1 MICYSVYR
9 TREILHMFFLQEM
22 IIKIQGVINVI
33 QHKGSCTLVQRCFLF
48 GDNGIEQR
56 SCKSK
61 SWTVRNITLW
71 QQQIS
76 PSLSC
81 WCWLPFIEIRSKS
94 LFYKNT
100 ANHGS
105 PFKKRFFN
113 CPIKSRDQ
121 ILIYERQHDWIDT
134 LKPAWTRG
142 LLMTSI
148 TLVSMILDASE
159 REDLWHPG

>member
-81 WCWLPFIEIRSKS
+81 WCWLPFIEIKSKS

-113 CPIKSRDQ
+113 CPIKSPGSNFDIWTATWLDWHTQTSLNQRSLDDQ
-121 ILIYERQHDWIDT
+121 HYF
-134 LKPAWTRG
+134 G
-142 LLMTSI
+142 LYDS
-148 TLVSMILDASE
+148 
-159 REDLWHPG
+159 RC